1 MVRILFVDDSESE
14 VRPLAAAL
22 RALGYDVVQAPEP
35 PAAIA
40 LLEDTGVHLIVAAP
54 RCGGAE
60 LTQELRE
67 SEDHTPVLILTA
79 ANTLEEKR
87 RIFLSGADGYLL
99 LPAEPEELQLQVRS
113 LLRRCRIVGDSE
125 LRFGTCSLHSETLTL
140 ETPQGTVELRR
151 MEFLLLEK
159 LLSYPGRV
167 FTRPQLM
174 DELWGFDSQSDP
186 RTVDTHIRRLRKK
199 LRDVEDV
206 RLQTVRGLG
215 YRAALPRRMRRNE
228 KLRGSGE
235 SAAEES

>member
-14 VRPLAAAL
+14 TRELAAAL
-22 RALGYDVVQAPEP
+22 RALGYDVVQAPDAR
-35 PAAIA
+35 AAVD
-40 LLEDTGVHLIVAAP
+40 LLEGTGVQFIVAAS

-67 SEDHTPVLILTA
+67 AEDHTPILILTA
-79 ANTLEEKR
+79 DNTLEEKR
-87 RIFLSGADGYLL
+87 RIFCAGADGYLL
-99 LPAEPEELQLQVRS
+99 LPAEPEELQLRVRS
-113 LLRRCRIVGDSE
+113 LLWRCRIVGDAA
-125 LRFGTCSLHSETLTL
+125 LRFGSCTLHSQTMTL
-140 ETPQGTVELRR
+140 ESPQGTIELRR

-199 LRDVEDV
+199 LRDVEDI

-215 YRAALPRRMRRNE
+215 YRAAPSRRMRRNE
-228 KLRGSGE
+228 RSRGASE
-235 SAAEES
+235 NAAEEL